1 MRCTGRDEGTRQELD
16 ILQAMN
22 LEHPIVFNHYNMCE
36 MARQKELKNLKLGL
50 LQTLCNKS
58 DLEGSIVDLRQKA
71 SYVDA
76 LTNLVNGCSCSH

>member
-1 MRCTGRDEGTRQELD
+1 
-16 ILQAMN
+16 MN

-58 DLEGSIVDLRQKA
+58 DLEGSIVRRPKAKSLLRR
-71 SYVDA
+71 
-76 LTNLVNGCSCSH
+76 CSD